1 MIPRMN
7 LRALQYLLAL
17 AEVRHFSR
25 AAELCHVSQP
35 TLSTQIRKLEDE
47 LDVQLVERHPR
58 QVMLTP
64 VGEEIVARART
75 LLGEVEAIRAI
86 ARRSRDPHSGTV
98 RIGIF
103 PTLAPY
109 LLPHVVPAIRKAFP
123 RLTLRL
129 YEEKT
134 EDVIEMLGQGRL
146 DAGLLALPVSEDWLH
161 SRTLFEEP
169 FVLAVPEHHP
179 LARREF
185 IDMADLQDQELLLL
199 EDGHCLR
206 DQALEVCQ
214 LAGAQEKLDFHATS
228 METLR
233 QMVAANTGIT
243 LMPTLAVR
251 PPVAHTDNLVTR
263 PFRQPGPKR
272 TIAMAWRKTS
282 ALGDFLEELAGLFA
296 AIDAKLLDPG
306 QTQEPA
312 RHST

>member
-1 MIPRMN
+1 MIRPMN
-7 LRALQYLLAL
+7 LRALQYLIAL
-17 AEVRHFSR
+17 ADVRHFSR
-25 AAELCHVSQP
+25 AAERCHVSQP

-47 LDVQLVERHPR
+47 LEVQLVERHPR

-75 LLGEVEAIRAI
+75 LLGEMEAIRAI

-109 LLPHVVPAIRKAFP
+109 FLPHVIPKIRQAFP
-123 RLTLRL
+123 RLALRL

-134 EDVIEMLGQGRL
+134 EDVIRMLGEGKL
-146 DAGLLALPVSEDWLH
+146 DAGLLALPLSEEWLE

-169 FVLAVPEHHP
+169 FVLAVPENHP
-179 LARREF
+179 LAARTEVRME
-185 IDMADLQDQELLLL
+185 DLADQELLLL

-214 LAGAQEKLDFHATS
+214 LTGAHEQLDFHATS

-233 QMVAANTGIT
+233 HMVAANTGIT
-243 LMPTLAVR
+243 LMPTLSVK
-251 PPVAHTDNLVTR
+251 PPLANTDNLVTR
-263 PFRQPGPKR
+263 PFRDPGPKR
-272 TIAMAWRKTS
+272 TIAMIWRKSS
-282 ALGDFLEELAGLFA
+282 ALADFLEELADIFA
-296 AIDAKLLDPG
+296 AIDPELLAPPRVGASD
-306 QTQEPA
+306 
-312 RHST
+312 

>member
-1 MIPRMN
+1 MN
-7 LRALQYLLAL
+7 LRALQYLIAL
-17 AEVRHFSR
+17 ADVRHFSR
-25 AAELCHVSQP
+25 AAERCHVSQP

-47 LDVQLVERHPR
+47 LEVQLVERHPR

-75 LLGEVEAIRAI
+75 LLGEMEAIRAI

-109 LLPHVVPAIRKAFP
+109 FLPHVIPKIRQAFP
-123 RLTLRL
+123 RLALRL

-134 EDVIEMLGQGRL
+134 EDVIRMLGEGKL
-146 DAGLLALPVSEDWLH
+146 DAGLLALPLSEEWLE

-169 FVLAVPEHHP
+169 FVLAVPENHP
-179 LARREF
+179 LAARKEVL
-185 IDMADLQDQELLLL
+185 MEDLADQELLLL

-214 LAGAQEKLDFHATS
+214 LTGAHEQLDFHATS

-233 QMVAANTGIT
+233 HMVAANTGIT
-243 LMPTLAVR
+243 LMPTLSVK
-251 PPVAHTDNLVTR
+251 PPLANTDNLVTR
-263 PFRQPGPKR
+263 PFREPGPKR
-272 TIAMAWRKTS
+272 TIAMVWRKSS
-282 ALGDFLEELAGLFA
+282 ALADFLDELAQIFA
-296 AIDAKLLDPG
+296 AIDPELLAP
-306 QTQEPA
+306 PA
-312 RHST
+312 STIGD

>member
-1 MIPRMN
+1 MN
-7 LRALQYLLAL
+7 LRALQYLIAL
-17 AEVRHFSR
+17 ADVRHFSR
-25 AAELCHVSQP
+25 AAERCHVSQP

-64 VGEEIVARART
+64 VGEEIVGRART
-75 LLGEVEAIRAI
+75 LLGEVEAIKAV

-109 LLPHVVPAIRKAFP
+109 FLPHVIPAVRAAFP

-134 EDVIEMLGQGRL
+134 QDVIHMLGEGKL
-146 DAGLLALPVSEDWLH
+146 DAGLLALPLAEDWLD

-169 FVLAVPEHHP
+169 FVLAIPANHP
-179 LARREF
+179 LAAQKDVCVE
-185 IDMADLQDQELLLL
+185 DLADQELLLL

-206 DQALEVCQ
+206 EQALEVCQ
-214 LAGAQEKLDFHATS
+214 LAGATEKLDFHATS

-233 QMVAANTGIT
+233 HMVAANTGIT
-243 LMPTLAVR
+243 LMPTLSIK
-251 PPVAHTDNLVTR
+251 PPLANTENLATR
-263 PFRQPGPKR
+263 PFREPGPKR
-272 TIAMAWRKTS
+272 TIAMVWRKSS
-282 ALGDFLEELAGLFA
+282 ALTDFLEELADIFS
-296 AIDAKLLDPG
+296 AIDPELLVPPRAG
-306 QTQEPA
+306 
-312 RHST
+312 

>member
-64 VGEEIVARART
+64 VGEEIVARARS

-161 SRTLFEEP
+161 SRILFEEP

-214 LAGAQEKLDFHATS
+214 LAGAHEKLDFHATS

-243 LMPTLAVR
+243 LMPSLAVK

-282 ALGDFLEELAGLFA
+282 ALSEFLEELAGLFA
-296 AIDAKLLDPG
+296 AIDSELLDPA

-312 RHST
+312 RPSA